1 MGYGRTYRLSHL
13 IVIWEKGIK
22 GLYMNKD
29 NIKNSALHDYE
40 LKKLE
45 ISYEHKCV
53 LMHLISPTGIHDV
66 LEMPHFKKCRAS
78 CEEPWGM
85 GTYIVYSDLL
95 CDTAENELAKFT
107 LNSGDEL
114 EVIL

>member
-1 MGYGRTYRLSHL
+1 MKTEEQEYRDRMEIHT
-13 IVIWEKGIK
+13 VIREKGIK

-66 LEMPHFKKCRAS
+66 LEMPHFKKYL
-78 CEEPWGM
+78 EEII
-85 GTYIVYSDLL
+85 T
-95 CDTAENELAKFT
+95 
-107 LNSGDEL
+107 
-114 EVIL
+114 

>member
-1 MGYGRTYRLSHL
+1 MEIHT
-13 IVIWEKGIK
+13 VIREKGIK

-45 ISYEHKCV
+45 IRYEHKCV